1 MFMGY
6 WLLVIVDE
14 LRQHT
19 LPTTHYPLTTNH
31 YPLPTTHY
39 PTP

>member
-1 MFMGY
+1 MVMGY
-6 WLLVIVDE
+6 RLLVIVDE

-19 LPTTHYPLTTNH
+19 LTTTHYPLTYN
-31 YPLPTTHY
+31 